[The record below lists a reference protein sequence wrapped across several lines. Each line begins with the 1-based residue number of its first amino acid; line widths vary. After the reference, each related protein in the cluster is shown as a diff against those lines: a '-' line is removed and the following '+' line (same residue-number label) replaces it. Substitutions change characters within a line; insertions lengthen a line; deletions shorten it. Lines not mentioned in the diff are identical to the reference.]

1 MLEYI
6 VYTERYGCGIDLALI
21 PPNEDGAQE
30 IGLGRRELLDAR
42 GEVYVLPYGKA
53 ELSDTIGEV
62 AM

>member
-6 VYTERYGCGIDLALI
+6 VYTECYGAGIDLALI
-21 PPNEDGAQE
+21 LSYEDGAQE
-30 IGLGRRELLDAR
+30 LGLGCWELFDTG

-53 ELSDTIGEV
+53 ELSDAIGEV